1 MKIEDLFPLYTLSSE
16 FDEYYVDADMNVY
29 SSKAGTLYKMKGSTP
44 SNTTHQYWNFTYR
57 GSVRTLRKDQL
68 RNLLEANN
76 AFKTWKSNNMQKINQ
91 VSTMTGVSKGFIVGS
106 MTLSGGLS
114 FSAKPH
120 LHQNEQ
126 AARAECERLANL
138 YPGKT
143 FVLVEIKGSV
153 KSSGLTWN

>member
-29 SSKAGTLYKMKGSTP
+29 STKAGTLYKMKGSTP
-44 SNTTHQYWNFTYR
+44 SN
-57 GSVRTLRKDQL
+57 K
-68 RNLLEANN
+68 
-76 AFKTWKSNNMQKINQ
+76 QKINQ

-106 MTLSGGLS
+106 RTMSGGLS
-114 FSAKPH
+114 FSVKPR